1 MVRLSKKI
9 FSLLLV
15 SFILLGLTTNIVL
28 ADTKGEAVIASSKV
42 SVSNKLAH
50 FCKSFCVNQ
59 TNEDEIIYL
68 NGLMNFNIWFR
79 YATQSNSLGF
89 TPNNLS
95 TYYDFLKKSVLT
107 FNNSYSSVDDTR
119 ASLKLNI
126 SIDESQYSDL
136 DLYKTYSKLVM
147 DELISKTKE
156 QIIFL
161 FNEIAKDISGKKDED
176 KEKIL
181 GENADVILAC
191 YRLIERVT
199 SEYTLMSNIASKV
212 PSDSIPKIDLDPLS
226 NLLIDNKY
234 KDIFE
239 YAKSKVQE
247 SIINSDII
255 KSSDGDSPELR
266 FQSKDTYDGEEKLYV
281 NRAFL
286 ACVAASSIYRP
297 FSSKIM
303 GDDFFNAI
311 KYIAPD
317 NYKQII
323 DDYKKLAGRKKPLFK
338 VKVNSELKP
347 TGGASKIS
355 LGDFVKSIE
364 DQSEFGL
371 VSFKGKLVQDQDST
385 FFYED
390 DGTKINEKTGDKV
403 TEEEEEDKEEN
414 KDNKDNNKP
423 VETVVD
429 EEDRSNSAGAQFE
442 DEEGNRYNLIDGLN
456 DTDKMTDVYF
466 WTGENGGEIAS
477 VSESLIRN
485 CILDNKEDLDNS
497 SIANS
502 TLFINPFGDIVL
514 SDNTVIVPASANPCF
529 YESKDKL
536 YYPGTVA
543 FMNHYPNITMTN
555 NRFEEDDNN
564 NNKEIVAGEYADGL
578 SDEYKDRVKNS
589 SYLDPSIYYNQNVK
603 YPSVDMKT
611 NGNIMSLIS
620 KDGIKWG
627 QLEDKYMGV
636 ELEAYNSGSDKVKL
650 LKAVYFDY
658 NLTDTQAFHPW
669 HLTFIPAN
677 DDIIINGTRTKLFP
691 IYSSSEDCYQERCN
705 LVTQMWYNSMTVDS
719 ETGESKLYN
728 GRLDIG
734 KFTDMFQETCKGSG
748 SDSAVYDKNS
758 KKTYDDED
766 SSSFLTNVIA
776 SADEKLL
783 DVFGSNNGVVGIK
796 NAYQNSILYDFIHL
810 VDRFFPY
817 LITVVGVIMVILFAT
832 KRYNLTAIFFNSLK
846 VVLFVTLFAKII
858 PVYIPTLLNG
868 LIDNYSDD
876 IGYKALTMREE
887 EYINAYNV
895 SSKITQ
901 KGYTLESSSVNIFK
915 LNKDDSAILKRYGL
929 TDDKLKIGE
938 PLILDSDTGLFA
950 EGEHLKFNLDRLLET
965 YVISGKGVDDKDD
978 YTSNYI
984 LTCNKVKSSV
994 MDYYTPYS
1002 GFIDSLINK
1011 LNKFS
1016 TVFKLPRSAFNYG
1029 NNFYK
1034 DAFLVKTYFKSD
1046 LVMNYDSY
1054 NEDNEIKRKYNT
1066 DVYENMIAE
1075 FGETNI
1081 DFLGLSEIFYDKVE
1095 NNIDKIKDTLWF
1107 NTMKQ
1112 NGYYNEDNSPNSE
1125 KIDRMIVYVNRET
1138 REFLA
1143 NNYGQLS
1150 FISDDNLIKITSL
1163 FALCQYDIEVSKM
1176 GNVLYPQGLNYEE
1189 LNLKDVLLPVITKD
1203 YNRYTA
1209 VDRNLV
1215 SYIKTEFGFFGV
1227 LLFMFIIIIAW
1238 IITTIVQMAVPV
1250 LYIALIVCFI
1260 LRIFLKKDERVKPVV
1275 LGYIKIFGTI
1285 FISYLLFC
1293 LSTTLIYKVNSSTVS
1308 LLLLLIIYAFLL
1320 SIMSFVIYCLVTNF
1334 LDFGSTKVNSTL
1346 SNIKDRLSS
1355 KITSVDWDRIRK
1367 PNIRNLLRRQG
1378 TEGNSGN
1385 INFDELFGD
1394 SYDQNILDFNTNR
1407 RYYRNNNYNNT
1418 NYTSVNNARDTNSH
1432 NHNRNRRVE
1441 YDDNNP
1447 FYDDFDDL

>member
-1 MVRLSKKI
+1 MVQLSKKI

-403 TEEEEEDKEEN
+403 TEEDEEDKEE
-414 KDNKDNNKP
+414 NKDNNKP

-502 TLFINPFGDIVL
+502 SLFINPFGDIVL

-658 NLTDTQAFHPW
+658 NLTDTTPFHPW
-669 HLTFIPAN
+669 YLTFIPAN

-728 GRLDIG
+728 GRLDIA

-748 SDSAVYDKNS
+748 SDSTVYDKNS
-758 KKTYDDED
+758 KKTYDEED
-766 SSSFLTNVIA
+766 SSSFLTNAIA

-901 KGYTLESSSVNIFK
+901 KGYTLESSSINIFK

-1054 NEDNEIKRKYNT
+1054 SEDNEIKRKYNT
-1066 DVYENMIAE
+1066 GVYENMIAE

-1418 NYTSVNNARDTNSH
+1418 NYTSVNNARNTNSH

>member
-161 FNEIAKDISGKKDED
+161 FNEIEKDISGKKDED

-226 NLLIDNKY
+226 NLLIENKY

-323 DDYKKLAGRKKPLFK
+323 DDYKKLAGKKKPLFK

-371 VSFKGKLVQDQDST
+371 VSFKGKLVQNQDST

-403 TEEEEEDKEEN
+403 TEEEEEEDKEEEEEEEN
-414 KDNKDNNKP
+414 NNKP
-423 VETVVD
+423 VETVD
-429 EEDRSNSAGAQFE
+429 EEDPSTSAGAQFE

-502 TLFINPFGDIVL
+502 SLFINPFGDIVL

-543 FMNHYPNITMTN
+543 FMNHYPSITMTN

-728 GRLDIG
+728 GRLDIA

-748 SDSAVYDKNS
+748 NDSAIFDKNS
-758 KKTYDDED
+758 KKTYDEED
-766 SSSFLTNVIA
+766 SSSFLTNAIA

-817 LITVVGVIMVILFAT
+817 LITVIGVIMVILFAT

-901 KGYTLESSSVNIFK
+901 KGYTLESSSINIFR

-984 LTCNKVKSSV
+984 LTCDKVKPSV

-1016 TVFKLPRSAFNYG
+1016 TIFKLPRSAFNYG

-1054 NEDNEIKRKYNT
+1054 SEDNEIKRKYNT

-1346 SNIKDRLSS
+1346 ANIKDRLSS

-1378 TEGNSGN
+1378 AEGNSGN

-1407 RYYRNNNYNNT
+1407 RYYKNNNYNNT
-1418 NYTSVNNARDTNSH
+1418 NYTSVNNARNTNSY
-1432 NHNRNRRVE
+1432 NHNKNRRVE